1 MQSTY
6 SWPGSQMTVIFLN
19 FSQFFKTSI
28 TVSSFWQL
36 RNSFDSASLS
46 ANWLL
51 TVPKIHFMSVI
62 SRNLFTHVTN
72 AERTSL
78 IHLCWTLRPNR
89 KGFVPAYSYADI
101 QSLSWTIKHSTHFVL
116 KNFKLIQDVAAL
128 YHRFI
133 QYTISSLV
141 LLNLLILIISII

>member
-1 MQSTY
+1 MA
-6 SWPGSQMTVIFLN
+6 VIFLN

-28 TVSSFWQL
+28 PASSFWQL

-62 SRNLFTHVTN
+62 CGRLFRNLFTHVTH

-101 QSLSWTIKHSTHFVL
+101 QSLSWTLKHSTHFVL

-141 LLNLLILIISII
+141 LLNLLILVISII